1 MTKIILKKDW
11 VRIPEYISTPPNVL
25 LRLNLNLNL
34 PIIYNEQDIL
44 FPKGIL
50 GLKDESEELMKKFV
64 SVFKENRW
72 LYAFLIKV
80 MSAKAFVQ
88 QSDAYTVDA
97 RDILRLPINTDEK
110 GYPVFDVEIA
120 NLSTYRLL

>member
-1 MTKIILKKDW
+1 M
-11 VRIPEYISTPPNVL
+11 RIPEYISTPPNVL

-34 PIIYNEQDIL
+34 PIIYNEQNIL

-72 LYAFLIKV
+72 LYAF
-80 MSAKAFVQ
+80 
-88 QSDAYTVDA
+88 
-97 RDILRLPINTDEK
+97 
-110 GYPVFDVEIA
+110 
-120 NLSTYRLL
+120 